1 MASSITPIEGTG
13 GLDGFYYL
21 AEEGGDS
28 LYGSALNDSLEGKD
42 GDDFLDG
49 GAGDDDLT
57 GNAGNDTFSCNDGLD
72 HVYDLGNGT
81 DVLNVNCWGSVV
93 AKLAGNWFS
102 DIWSNNDGKATLIAN
117 GFNVD
122 VSMAEGTRG
131 WNITNEDDS
140 GTVVF
145 IGSIL
150 NDTLVGGSGDD
161 VITGNAGDDN
171 LTGGAGADIFGF
183 NVLGWGHDTITDF
196 VSGKDKLDFH
206 GLGLTDTSDFGLK
219 YDGADSVITVDD
231 GSTITVQHVRLTDS
245 DFQFV

>member
-117 GFNVD
+117 NYNVD
-122 VSMAEGTRG
+122 VSLAEGTQG
-131 WNITNEDDS
+131 WTITNADNEHD
-140 GTVVF
+140 VVF
-145 IGSIL
+145 VGSIL
-150 NDTLVGGSGDD
+150 NDTLVGGYGDD
-161 VITGNAGDDN
+161 I
-171 LTGGAGADIFGF
+171 LTGGNGADTFVFGG
-183 NVLGWGHDTITDF
+183 LTWGHDIITDF

-206 GLGLTDTSDFGLK
+206 GLGLTCTSDFRLK
-219 YDGADSVITVDD
+219 YDGADSVITVHD

>member
-1 MASSITPIEGTG
+1 MASNDNSNAGDNEVPVNLILLG
-13 GLDGFYYL
+13 GADDESFDGD
-21 AEEGGDS
+21 A
-28 LYGSALNDSLEGKD
+28 

-49 GAGDDDLT
+49 GAGDDKLT
-57 GNAGNDTFSCNDGLD
+57 GNAGNDTFSCNDGKD
-72 HVYDLGNGT
+72 YVYDLGNGT

-102 DIWSNNDGKATLIAN
+102 DIWSNNDGKAILIAN

-122 VSMAEGTRG
+122 VSMAEGTQG
-131 WNITNEDDS
+131 WNITNEDNS

-183 NVLGWGHDTITDF
+183 NVLGWGHDTLNHPLIMVEQT
-196 VSGKDKLDFH
+196 
-206 GLGLTDTSDFGLK
+206 T
-219 YDGADSVITVDD
+219 
-231 GSTITVQHVRLTDS
+231 R
-245 DFQFV
+245 

>member
-1 MASSITPIEGTG
+1 MASSDNSNTG
-13 GLDGFYYL
+13 DSDLPVNLILLGGAGDDSLDGG
-21 AEEGGDS
+21 A
-28 LYGSALNDSLEGKD
+28 

-49 GAGDDDLT
+49 GAGDDKLT
-57 GNAGNDTFSCNDGLD
+57 GNAGNDTFSCNDGQD
-72 HVYDLGNGT
+72 NVYDLGNGT

-93 AKLAGNWFS
+93 AELAGNWFS
-102 DIWSNNDGKATLIAN
+102 DIWSNNDGKATLIAK

-122 VSMAEGTRG
+122 VSLAEGTQG
-131 WNITNEDDS
+131 WNITNEGKYGD
-140 GTVVF
+140 VVF

-196 VSGKDKLDFH
+196 AIGEDKLDFRGQ
-206 GLGLTDTSDFGLK
+206 GLNDISDFGLE
-219 YDGADSVITVDD
+219 YDGDDSVITMAD
-231 GSTITVQHVRLTDS
+231 GSIITVQNVHVEDS
-245 DFQFV
+245 DFLFG

>member
-1 MASSITPIEGTG
+1 MASSDNSTTG
-13 GLDGFYYL
+13 DTDVPANIFWV
-21 AEEGGDS
+21 GGPDNEVK
-28 LYGSALNDSLEGKD
+28 YGGA

-49 GAGDDDLT
+49 GAGDDSLT
-57 GNAGNDTFSCNDGLD
+57 GDAGNDTFSCNDGLD

-122 VSMAEGTRG
+122 VSMAEGTQG
-131 WNITNEDDS
+131 WTITNEGNS

-150 NDTLVGGSGDD
+150 NDTLVGGS
-161 VITGNAGDDN
+161 GDDN

-206 GLGLTDTSDFGLK
+206 GLGLTGTSDFRLK
-219 YDGADSVITVDD
+219 YDGADSVITVHD